1 MFIKSIKDIIE
12 ISKKENIDFFEVMLN
27 SDIEERRI
35 SKEESFNQMKNI
47 YNEMKKFMIQWKLLL
62 ITGQT
67 CVAVAEEASEAHAQW
82 R

>member
-47 YNEMKKFMIQWKLLL
+47 YNEMKKSVNNYDMSIWSVRSADRR
-62 ITGQT
+62 ISGRTNRST
-67 CVAVAEEASEAHAQW
+67 RSS
-82 R
+82 